1 MHYLLFRTE
10 ENSVRKEEKM
20 FPLDDNSESSDDD
33 YTKCNAVA
41 PSCNQNKGKKKPGRK
56 AKWSNTL
63 LDDLV
68 DIIVNSEYYKKRLI
82 FMNLK
87 NQKNADI
94 YEKILKELK
103 ARGSKRGEHVPFTA
117 VQLRTKFKKS
127 VSECKKVALT
137 VKTATGIKRLQEEKG
152 YGAWF
157 NQLYALVKTRDSCQP
172 WQAIE
177 PSACDEPI
185 SELSESCP
193 VSTSPKSSHTDCEK
207 EKSLF
212 VPVKNASRKRK
223 ADDNLKEILGAV
235 KKMTENDPMK
245 EYLQFLREES
255 ERSRQHELKM
265 MQLLLTSPTQTNVYQ
280 QPIQPPLAYATPLNS
295 SNNIYMHPDDSDKTF
310 FKL

>member
-1 MHYLLFRTE
+1 
-10 ENSVRKEEKM
+10 M
-20 FPLDDNSESSDDD
+20 FTLNNDSESSDDEHTNFND
-33 YTKCNAVA
+33 VA
-41 PSCNQNKGKKKPGRK
+41 PFDNNNRGKKKPGRK
-56 AKWSNTL
+56 AKWSNSL

-87 NQKNADI
+87 NQKNGDI

-103 ARGSKRGEHVPFTA
+103 ARGSKREDVPFTA

-127 VSECKKVALT
+127 ISECKKVALT
-137 VKTATGIKRLQEEKG
+137 VKTATGIKQLQEEKG

-177 PSACDEPI
+177 PSTCDESI
-185 SELSESCP
+185 SEPSESCP
-193 VSTSPKSSHTDCEK
+193 ASTSAKSNHTECEK

-245 EYLQFLREES
+245 EYLKFLREES

-280 QPIQPPLAYATPLNS
+280 QPIQSPLAYGTPLNS
-295 SNNIYMHPDDSDKTF
+295 STNVYMHPDDDGDKSF
-310 FKL
+310 FRL

>member
-1 MHYLLFRTE
+1 MRKKLLTF
-10 ENSVRKEEKM
+10 
-20 FPLDDNSESSDDD
+20 DDNSENSDDEHA
-33 YTKCNAVA
+33 KSNPSA
-41 PSCNQNKGKKKPGRK
+41 PLKHNKKEKKKPGRK
-56 AKWSNTL
+56 AKWSDSL

-68 DIIVNSEYYKKRLI
+68 DIVVNSEYYKKRLI

-87 NQKNADI
+87 NQKNAEI

-103 ARGSKRGEHVPFTA
+103 ARGSKRGEDVPFSA

-177 PSACDEPI
+177 PSALDEPV
-185 SELSESCP
+185 SESSKNRP
-193 VSTSPKSSHTDCEK
+193 TSTSTKTNNTECEK
-207 EKSLF
+207 EKEFF

-223 ADDNLKEILGAV
+223 ADDSLKEILGAV
-235 KKMTENDPMK
+235 KKMTEKDPMK
-245 EYLQFLREES
+245 EYLEFLREES

-280 QPIQPPLAYATPLNS
+280 QPMQSPLAYVTNFNTS
-295 SNNIYMHPDDSDKTF
+295 TNVYMQPNDDSDKTF